1 MQKRSHKLLAATLL
15 ENTQGFQARR
25 FELAFLFGS
34 FQPDCNPLTYL
45 KGSLRA
51 YLEEYLAT
59 RALRREKF
67 RQDVA
72 DALQELHRQYM
83 AGVADMRKD
92 VQFILKATSLLM
104 AGCLPASAAAAV

>member
-1 MQKRSHKLLAATLL
+1 MLCHHQYET
-15 ENTQGFQARR
+15 
-25 FELAFLFGS
+25 
-34 FQPDCNPLTYL
+34 D
-45 KGSLRA
+45 LRA

-104 AGCLPASAAAAV
+104 AGCLPASRSGCLNPVLGKAHSSGFPFGAFFGIIVNFHLLFLVLS

>member
-1 MQKRSHKLLAATLL
+1 M
-15 ENTQGFQARR
+15 RR
-25 FELAFLFGS
+25 TCG
-34 FQPDCNPLTYL
+34 
-45 KGSLRA
+45 A

-104 AGCLPASAAAAV
+104 AGGLGSFPSPLIVSG